1 MLKTLCKCSLYIVY
15 LIYINYLLI
24 FLEMFLMNISSYMP
38 ARVIN
43 SRDCVTNSAGV
54 FSSFGKKCLI
64 VTSGSAAKK
73 SGALSD
79 TQKALENAGVEYEI
93 FDSIT
98 ENPLTSD
105 CFKAGEKARNISAD
119 FIIGIGGGSPLDAS
133 KAAAIYASNKDMHE
147 TDIYSRSG
155 CNAPLPVIL
164 IGTTAGTGSE
174 VTGVSVLTNSE
185 TGCKKSIS
193 GPDCYAK
200 VSFCDS
206 KYTFSVP
213 YSVTVS
219 SGLDAF
225 AHCVESYFA
234 KNSNELSVMY
244 AKRGIELL
252 WKNLVMFY
260 NEKRLPTECERDE
273 LYTASLLGGL
283 AINITG
289 TCFPHTVGYV
299 LTEDFGIPHGRA
311 CTAFMNEYVS
321 LAVKYEKEK
330 ADEFFR
336 VINSDRDTFERI
348 INSLTDVKIKM
359 SEEEIDSYS
368 KRWVNGVKNFER
380 TPGDFTHETARAILK
395 KFL

>member
-1 MLKTLCKCSLYIVY
+1 MD
-15 LIYINYLLI
+15 
-24 FLEMFLMNISSYMP
+24 ISSYMP
-38 ARVIN
+38 EKIIN
-43 SRDCVTNSAGV
+43 SRGCVKNGADV
-54 FSSFGKKCLI
+54 FLQFGKKCLI

-73 SGALSD
+73 SGALLD
-79 TQKALENAGVEYEI
+79 TQTTLEKAGISYEI
-93 FDSIT
+93 FDYIS
-98 ENPLTSD
+98 ENPLASD
-105 CFKAGEKARNISAD
+105 CMKAGEKARNISAE

-133 KAAAIYASNKDMHE
+133 KAAAIYASDKDMRE
-147 TDIYSRSG
+147 IDIYSRSSEVT
-155 CNAPLPVIL
+155 PLPVIL

-193 GPDCYAK
+193 GPDCYAR

-206 KYTFSVP
+206 KYTYSVP

-219 SGLDAF
+219 SALDAF
-225 AHCVESYFA
+225 AHCTESFFA

-260 NEKRLPTECERDE
+260 NEKRLPDEKERDA
-273 LYTASLLGGL
+273 LYTGSLFGGL

-311 CTAFMNEYVS
+311 CTAFMNEYMDF
-321 LAVKYEKEK
+321 AIENENEK
-330 ADEFFR
+330 AEKFFTF
-336 VINSDRDTFERI
+336 IHSDKNTFKEI
-348 INSLTDVKIKM
+348 IDSLTDVNIKM
-359 SEEEIDSYS
+359 NKENIDSYV
-368 KRWVNGVKNFER
+368 KRWESPVKNFER
-380 TPGDFTHETARAILK
+380 TPGNFTHETARKVLE

>member
-1 MLKTLCKCSLYIVY
+1 
-15 LIYINYLLI
+15 
-24 FLEMFLMNISSYMP
+24 MNISSYMP

-43 SRDCVTNSAGV
+43 AKDCVTNSAGV

-64 VTSGSAAKK
+64 ITSGSAAKK

-79 TQKALENAGVEYEI
+79 TQKTLEKAGVEYEI
-93 FDSIT
+93 FDSVT

-105 CFKAGEKARNISAD
+105 CLKAGEKARNISAD

-133 KAAAIYASNKDMHE
+133 KAAAIYASNKDMGE

-155 CNAPLPVIL
+155 CNNPLPVIL

-193 GPDCYAK
+193 GSDCYAK

-206 KYTFSVP
+206 KYTYSVP

-219 SGLDAF
+219 SALDAF

-244 AKRGIELL
+244 AKRGIEIL
-252 WKNLVMFY
+252 WNHLVMFY
-260 NEKRLPTECERDE
+260 NEKRLPGEKERDE

-321 LAVKYEKEK
+321 LSAENEKEK
-330 ADEFFR
+330 ADEFFS
-336 VINSDRDTFERI
+336 IIKSDRKLFEKI
-348 INSLTDVKIKM
+348 INALTDINIKM

-368 KRWVNGVKNFER
+368 KRWANGVKNFER
-380 TPGDFTHETARAILK
+380 TPGEFTYETAREILK